1 MTKGENWLELK
12 VKRYLFADAEEYL
25 RMMKLKNDSI
35 LKIRSKYIQDD
46 CNNKYKVVG
55 KDNLL
60 VLIRELT
67 NEAYDVDQC
76 GDVNEI
82 LGRYNLNK
90 TEEFDKKKQLAVTG
104 IIGGAKNFLDKI
116 IKMQTKD
123 NNIG

>member
-60 VLIRELT
+60 ILIRELT